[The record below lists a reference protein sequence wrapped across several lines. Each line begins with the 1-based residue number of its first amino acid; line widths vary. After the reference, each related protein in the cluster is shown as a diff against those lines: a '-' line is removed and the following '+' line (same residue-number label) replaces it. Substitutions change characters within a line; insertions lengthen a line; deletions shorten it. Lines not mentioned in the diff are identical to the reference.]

1 VSKTLEQIHANLK
14 YGSKL
19 HDKLSEHLQSRLK
32 MSRDKMS
39 TRYKAMAESEELY
52 AAYVSADDLDTAKE
66 NKKKDGSEQTF
77 TTINVPYAYAAV
89 MTMHTYISSVF
100 LSRSPTYQVSARHGE
115 TEMSVQSMEALLD
128 YQFVAGNHAMP
139 LYIALFDPLKY
150 GFSVVGQYW
159 DEQTVRTREYIDK
172 KPTFLGMDIPGAKAK
187 RVAVVKDI
195 PGYRG
200 TTLYNVRPQ
209 DFFPDTRY
217 PLWQF
222 QKGEFCARYFELAWA
237 ALAEDRKRYFN
248 IQDAVDN
255 SKASGTGQG
264 FGRDLGSPNVST
276 VPGADDSIIF
286 SDKPTSL
293 FKGHEVQVRLDPS
306 RWGLGDESRREM
318 WVFEIS
324 EGGVIVSARPS
335 GMYHGNFS
343 YDVIMYEP
351 DGYNLLPT
359 AAIERIKPLND
370 TLSWLI
376 NTHFYNVRA
385 SLNNKFVVD
394 PSRVV
399 MKDLLNRDAG
409 GIIRLKPEAYGS
421 DLRQSFYQVQTS
433 DVTRSH
439 LSDAQ
444 VVEMMIQRTLGSTDN
459 VMGMLGTGGRKTATE
474 VRTSTSFGVSR
485 LKTPCE
491 IASASGFTPM
501 VSKIIANT
509 QQFYEGGQ
517 RYRIV
522 GDLAKLGETARDISP
537 ESIAGFYDYVPVDG
551 TLPVDR
557 YAQVQLWQNL
567 MAQAQKMPQ
576 VAAQYDMGKIFAWVA
591 ALGGLKNI
599 QQFKIQLGDPAALA
613 QQAAAGNMVPINAA
627 TKDLTR
633 VPDAGR
639 AEGMGATG

>member
-1 VSKTLEQIHANLK
+1 MSKTLEQIHANLK
-14 YGSKL
+14 YGTAV
-19 HDKLSEHLQSRLK
+19 HDKLRDHLQSRLK

-39 TRYKAMAESEELY
+39 TRYDAMAQSEELY
-52 AAYVSADDLDTAKE
+52 SAYVSTSDLDTAKE

-139 LYIALFDPLKY
+139 LYIGLFDPLKY
-150 GFSVVGQYW
+150 GFSVIGQYW
-159 DEQTVRTREYIDK
+159 DEQTTRVREFVDQ
-172 KPTFLGMDIPGAKAK
+172 KPTFLGIEIPGSKSK
-187 RVAVVKDI
+187 RVATVKDI

-222 QKGEFCARYFELAWA
+222 QKGEFCGRYFELAWGD
-237 ALAEDRKRYFN
+237 LAEDRKRYFN
-248 IQDAVDN
+248 IQDALEN
-255 SKASGTGQG
+255 SKAGGTSGTGFAG
-264 FGRDLGSPNVST
+264 GRDLGSSNVST
-276 VPGADDSIIF
+276 VPGADDAIIF
-286 SDKPTSL
+286 SEKPTSL
-293 FKGHEVQVRLDPS
+293 FKGHEVQIRLDPK
-306 RWGLGDESRREM
+306 RWGLGDETRREM
-318 WVFEIS
+318 WIFELS
-324 EGGVIVSARPS
+324 ESGVIVSARPS
-335 GMYHGNFS
+335 GVYHGNFS
-343 YDVIMYEP
+343 YDVFMYEP

-421 DLRQSFYQVQTS
+421 DLRQSFYQVPTS

-444 VVEMMIQRTLGSTDN
+444 
-459 VMGMLGTGGRKTATE
+459 
-474 VRTSTSFGVSR
+474 
-485 LKTPCE
+485 
-491 IASASGFTPM
+491 
-501 VSKIIANT
+501 
-509 QQFYEGGQ
+509 
-517 RYRIV
+517 
-522 GDLAKLGETARDISP
+522 LGETARTIDP

-576 VAAQYDMGKIFAWVA
+576 VAMQYDMGKIFAWVA

-599 QQFKIQLGDPAALA
+599 QQFKIQVGDPATLA
-613 QQAAAGNMVPINAA
+613 QQAAAGNMVSINDA

-633 VPDAGR
+633 VPDSGR
-639 AEGMGATG
+639 AQNMGATG